1 MNYCF
6 IFRAKLRGGTAERG
20 KYASWYRA
28 KSAVLLIATVGQ
40 RYRNKLIYR
49 NKNHRKQRSNS
60 LTLKVRYEIRLRI
73 AIKNVASACKKM
85 NVLACARV
93 SRFSFF
99 AFTASPVW
107 RFSFIHRGL
116 WVKVFAKKASPFVY
130 RRHPFEG
137 MHTHRAN
144 GRRKTGARD

>member
-1 MNYCF
+1 M
-6 IFRAKLRGGTAERG
+6 
-20 KYASWYRA
+20 
-28 KSAVLLIATVGQ
+28 LIATVGQ
-40 RYRNKLIYR
+40 RYKNKLIYR

-85 NVLACARV
+85 NALACARV

-107 RFSFIHRGL
+107 RFSLIHRGL
-116 WVKVFAKKASPFVY
+116 WVKAFAKRLHLLCTDAAPLKACT
-130 RRHPFEG
+130 
-137 MHTHRAN
+137 HTEPMRGEKR
-144 GRRKTGARD
+144 GRGSEKRPIYAGLPARFSTPVGEEVNRKGEP